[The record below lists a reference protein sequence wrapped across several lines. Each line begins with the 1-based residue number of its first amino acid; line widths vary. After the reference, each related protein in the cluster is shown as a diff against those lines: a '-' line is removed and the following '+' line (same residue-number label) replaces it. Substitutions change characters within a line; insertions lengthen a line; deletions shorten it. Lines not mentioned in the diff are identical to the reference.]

1 MQDGKKKKKEKK
13 PRLNKAQ
20 VIEILAKKYNI
31 IVKTTDERLENA
43 VNSVEE
49 RYKESLFS
57 LLKKYRKRKLAVE
70 DEITRD
76 KYLSTLLSKGSTA
89 AKFADLDKKKG
100 EKGSKDLFDFLDHAF
115 SKNASFFP
123 HYPRMIGD
131 LPIMYGTFR
140 KKGCHTWLE
149 ILAEQI
155 SMRVPVK
162 IREEYARTSIHVLT
176 RYCVNWQEIL
186 DVMRDDSGMRG
197 REPYFIKLAAASE
210 EKEAKEHMQRA
221 KEFIDNTKRVSLKTY
236 QRLYEI
242 RNESMSRQEPAKKE
256 KVVAEKLSDLVDK
269 IASFDSKVQEK
280 ITEHTKNILFAGD
293 AREIE
298 RLDPI
303 TEAIAEID
311 DAQKIVPAMEY
322 AARFR
327 RRWRFDT
334 LLNAYLSHVLG
345 IAAKKI
351 STDEFKRYL
360 SYLLIAFGHKT
371 RAEKEKRSYVD
382 RFHETKNSLESI
394 FELPKQDKQEVF
406 SAGDLFLENKLHL
419 VSQGRQDLA
428 EFLDNYASLC
438 QITGKQGRFLKDF
451 IDGLLQNSVTSSDR
465 ELQRH
470 LTRIVGQLSLL
481 ADEFSK
487 KNFQIWLD
495 ALEKRQ
501 AAQKKIGQSSL
512 GVYISQSAALYARAD
527 DATLEFASN
536 IRDLAIELRKPYQ
549 ERDDVLRQLI
559 ARKLPGKL
567 NYMPDEFLDAD
578 LVFLR
583 AGEQAGDDVENDVLF
598 DFCGF
603 FCYYL
608 NVVRPETL
616 MSAAKTKQPDLLLY
630 SFLHKLRQIPKEN
643 QRFFMDEL
651 NQMFAPYVEE
661 SRAIL
666 KKQDGDSAGKEKY
679 EAEWRNLREKLE
691 QLINNYFDN
700 LPKMI
705 DSLGV
710 ETAQAWASE
719 GAALDS
725 VDAAVKFYGRRSYT
739 SSISVDKFLQGLK
752 FDDVVG
758 KLKVYAEALSNKRL
772 AVEKTDSVELKSS
785 LQEGKIVLPISV
797 HAFQDDEKNFS
808 IYKVLTSYQT
818 AFLEFGTYE
827 IDESAL
833 KELIQDCMEKSGG
846 RKEIDEVSL
855 ARLMSIYPNS
865 EAAKFIF
872 TMLETARVKSKLLE
886 TYPGLRNDIE
896 IFDEYISSSFKKP
909 KSPFEAL
916 YQICMTGSS
925 KRKSKL
931 AARLWS
937 EIEEHIRIPSA
948 TVIDS
953 LHLTDRLYDI
963 LKADEV
969 AKRVE
974 PPKPVSEINLEETVT
989 VKSGLAPKEEEIILD
1004 EQEGRPIL
1012 LPEWDEDT
1020 GQLKEN
1026 FVIVYERPIEVVE
1039 NDFAASVLDEDYVY
1053 LERIRREFERLK
1065 PEERKTLKKQLSGEP
1080 DFNAIVEAKGQ
1091 IAAGVTP
1098 SEKLFVRNYKN
1109 QRSVATVFLTEVS
1122 GSLRKFL
1129 DLDNPRKGRFID
1141 INKKTCLYMC
1151 EAIDRI
1157 GDEYS
1162 IIAYSGKTR
1171 EQVDVFSVKGFGEAY
1186 NREVRQRIGSLK
1198 ALQQNRDGA
1207 GIRYATHVLSRRP
1220 EKHKILAYLLEGAP
1234 NDIEYKGEYAIADTR
1249 EALREARNAGLH
1261 PIVIFTGD
1269 AEKEVMEKI
1278 AKGFRFAHVNKME
1291 DVPAKLPG
1299 IYRRLTG

>member
-1 MQDGKKKKKEKK
+1 MQDGKKKKTKK

-20 VIEILAKKYNI
+20 VIELLAKKYNI
-31 IVKTTDERLENA
+31 RVKTTDERLENA
-43 VNSVEE
+43 VNSMEE
-49 RYKESLFS
+49 RYKEPLFS
-57 LLKKYRKRKLAVE
+57 LLKKYRKRKLSVE

-76 KYLSTLLSKGSTA
+76 KYLSTLLSKGATT
-89 AKFADLDKKKG
+89 AKFADQDKRKG

-115 SKNASFFP
+115 SKNACFFP

-131 LPIMYGTFR
+131 LPAMFGTFR
-140 KKGCHTWLE
+140 KKGCYTWLE

-155 SMRVPVK
+155 SMRVPTK
-162 IREEYARTSIHVLT
+162 MREEYARTSIHVLT
-176 RYCVNWQEIL
+176 RYCVNWQEIMA
-186 DVMRDDSGMRG
+186 VMHADKEMRG
-197 REPYFIKLAAASE
+197 REPYFIKLAAVSE
-210 EKEAKEHMQRA
+210 EKEAEEKIKFA
-221 KEFIDNTKRVSLKTY
+221 KEFVDNAQKVSLKTY

-242 RNESMSRQEPAKKE
+242 RNESMSRQEPEKKE
-256 KVVAEKLSDLVDK
+256 KIVAEKLTDLVNN
-269 IASFDSKVQEK
+269 IAPFDSKVQEK
-280 ITEHTKNILFAGD
+280 VAEHTKNILFAGD

-298 RLDPI
+298 RIDPI
-303 TEAIAEID
+303 NEAIAEID
-311 DAQKIVPAMEY
+311 DVQKLVPAIEY

-327 RRWRFDT
+327 RRWRFDK
-334 LLNAYLSHVLG
+334 LLHAYLNHIPG
-345 IAAKKI
+345 IAAQKT
-351 STDEFKRYL
+351 SADEFKRYL

-371 RAEKEKRSYVD
+371 RAEKEKRSYVNL
-382 RFHETKNSLESI
+382 FHDTKNALENI
-394 FELPKQDKQEVF
+394 FGLQRQDKQEVF
-406 SAGDLFLENKLHL
+406 SAGDAFLENGLHL
-419 VSQGRQDLA
+419 VRNGGQDLA

-438 QITGKQGRFLKDF
+438 QITKKQGKFLKEF
-451 IDGLLQNSVTSSDR
+451 IDHLLQNAMTSNDR
-465 ELQRH
+465 ELRRH
-470 LTRIVGQLSLL
+470 LTTLSNQLSLL

-487 KNFQIWLD
+487 ENFQAWVN
-495 ALEKRQ
+495 ALEKKMDT
-501 AAQKKIGQSSL
+501 QKPGQSSL
-512 GVYISQSAALYARAD
+512 SSYILQSASLYAQAD
-527 DATLEFASN
+527 EETIEHASN

-559 ARKLPGKL
+559 VRKLPGKL

-583 AGEQAGDDVENDVLF
+583 ARAQAGDDVENDVLF

-608 NVVRPETL
+608 NVVRPETI
-616 MSAAKTKQPDLLLY
+616 MSAAKIKQPDLLLY
-630 SFLHKLRQIPKEN
+630 SFLRKFQQIPKEN

-651 NQMFAPYVEE
+651 NQMFAPYVEKT
-661 SRAIL
+661 RMIL
-666 KKQDGDSAGKEKY
+666 KKQDSTLREKEKY
-679 EAEWRNLREKLE
+679 EARWREFREKLE
-691 QLINNYFDN
+691 QLIDNYFDN

-705 DSLGV
+705 DSFGV
-710 ETAQAWASE
+710 ETAQAWAEE
-719 GAALDS
+719 GAKLDS

-797 HAFQDDEKNFS
+797 HAFEDDEQNFS

-833 KELIQDCMEKSGG
+833 KELIQDCMEKSGS
-846 RKEIDEVSL
+846 KEEIDEVSL
-855 ARLMSIYPNS
+855 ARLMSTYPNS

-886 TYPGLRNDIE
+886 TYPGLRNDMA
-896 IFDEYISSSFKKP
+896 IFDEYISSNFNKP
-909 KSPFEAL
+909 KSSFEAL

-931 AARLWS
+931 AAKLKS
-937 EIEEHIRIPSA
+937 EIDEHIRMPSA

-963 LKADEV
+963 MKADEV

-974 PPKPVSEINLEETVT
+974 PPEPVSEINLEEAVT
-989 VKSGLAPKEEEIILD
+989 VESGLAPKEEEILLD
-1004 EQEGRPIL
+1004 EQEGKPIL
-1012 LPEWDEDT
+1012 FPEWDADT

-1026 FVIVYERPIEVVE
+1026 YVLVYERPIEVVE
-1039 NDFAASVLDEDYVY
+1039 NDFVTSVLDEDYVH

-1065 PEERKTLKKQLSGEP
+1065 PEERKALKKQLSGEP

-1098 SEKLFVRNYKN
+1098 SEKLFIRTYKN
-1109 QRSVATVFLTEVS
+1109 QRSVATLLLTEVS

-1141 INKKTCLYMC
+1141 ISKKTCLYMC
-1151 EAIDRI
+1151 EAIDQT
-1157 GDEYS
+1157 GDAYS

-1171 EQVDVFSVKGFGEAY
+1171 EQVDVYQIKGFNEKY
-1186 NREVRQRIGSLK
+1186 NRETQRRIGSLK

-1278 AKGFRFAHVNKME
+1278 ARGFRFAHVNRME